1 MCEPCYVRRLW
12 AFDISSYSPA
22 NGWIEDMRDRMDKE
36 CPKSVLAGKDALTAT
51 TAPSTTMVASPES
64 SKVSSA
70 MVTSAVEAVTT
81 AMSTPSATN
90 MAVAEVTASP
100 EDNAG
105 AKLGSSELAKAVAL
119 MLGIAVSYM

>member
-51 TAPSTTMVASPES
+51 TAPSTTMTASPES
-64 SKVSSA
+64 SKVPSTT
-70 MVTSAVEAVTT
+70 VTSAAETVTT
-81 AMSTPSATN
+81 TESTPSATN
-90 MAVAEVTASP
+90 TAVAEVTASP
-100 EDNAG
+100 KDNAG
-105 AKLGSSELAKAVAL
+105 TKLSSSELVKSVV
-119 MLGIAVSYM
+119 MVLGIAVSYL